1 MNDIKCENVEGNA
14 KKLSGRM
21 VKDTIVLEN
30 RALSDSRV
38 AKKHRFGGDDKYDIV
53 VCMKNVFSY

>member
-1 MNDIKCENVEGNA
+1 
-14 KKLSGRM
+14 M

-30 RALSDSRV
+30 RALSDSRG
-38 AKKHRFGGDDKYDIV
+38 AKKHRFGGDDMYDIV

>member
-1 MNDIKCENVEGNA
+1 
-14 KKLSGRM
+14 M
-21 VKDTIVLEN
+21 VNDTIVLEN

-38 AKKHRFGGDDKYDIV
+38 GKKHRFGGDDMYDIV